1 MIDLRSD
8 TVTIP
13 SQEMI
18 VAMASAKVGDDVFGE
33 DPTINELQDYAA
45 NLFGM
50 EAALFFPS
58 GTMANQT
65 AIKVHTRPGDELICD
80 AEAHVHY
87 YEGGGI
93 ASNSGV
99 SVNLISGIRGVFEA
113 QDVLDRIRPENVHFP
128 TSKIVCIENSCN
140 RGGGKVFPIS
150 NIKNI
155 SDACRSNGLKLHMD
169 GARLFNA
176 MLAEGS
182 TPKDHGVL
190 FDSISICLSK
200 GLGAP
205 VGSILLG
212 DAKFISQAR
221 RVRKVFGGGM
231 RQAGFIA
238 AGGLFALK
246 HYVGRLAIDHEHA
259 ELLAST
265 LIGLTYVKQVYN
277 QETNIVVFQLQEY
290 VDMTDFMSFLSKNG
304 ITALTMGPRM
314 VRFVTHL
321 GISREQ
327 VDTTILALNSYKVD
341 RGN

>member
-13 SQEMI
+13 SPEMI
-18 VAMASAKVGDDVFGE
+18 AAMTSAKVGDDVFGE

-45 NLFGM
+45 NLFGT
-50 EAALFFPS
+50 ESALFFPS

-99 SVNLISGIRGVFEA
+99 SVNLIPGIRGVFSA
-113 QDVLDRIRPENVHFP
+113 QDVLDRIRPDNVHFP
-128 TSKIVCIENSCN
+128 TSRIVCIENSCN

-150 NIKNI
+150 NIKSI
-155 SDACRSNGLKLHMD
+155 SEVCRSYGLKLHMD

-176 MLAEGS
+176 MLTEGS
-182 TPKDHGVL
+182 SPKDHGAL

-246 HYVGRLAIDHEHA
+246 HNISRLAIDHAHA

-265 LIGLTYVKQVYN
+265 LNELSFVEQVYT

-290 VDMTDFMSFLSKNG
+290 VDMTDFMSFLSEKG
-304 ITALTMGPRM
+304 IKALTMGPRM

-321 GISREQ
+321 GISRDQ
-327 VDTTILALNSYKVD
+327 VESTIYALNSYQVD
-341 RGN
+341 

>member
-13 SQEMI
+13 SQEMLA
-18 VAMASAKVGDDVFGE
+18 AMNSAQVGDDVFGE

-50 EAALFFPS
+50 DEALFFPS

-99 SVNLISGIRGVFEA
+99 SVSLIPGARGVFGV
-113 QDVLDRIRPENVHFP
+113 QDVLDRIRPDNVHFP
-128 TSKIVCIENSCN
+128 ASRIVCIENSCN

-150 NIKNI
+150 NIKSI
-155 SDACRSNGLKLHMD
+155 SEACRSNGLKLHMD

-176 MLAEGS
+176 MLSEGS
-182 TPKDHGVL
+182 TPKDHGAL

-212 DAKFISQAR
+212 DTKFISQAR

-246 HYVGRLAIDHEHA
+246 HNVGRLAIDHEHA
-259 ELLAST
+259 ELIAST
-265 LIGLTYVKQVYN
+265 LNGLPYIEHVYK
-277 QETNIVVFQLQEY
+277 QETNIVIFQLQEY
-290 VDMTDFMSFLSKNG
+290 ADSTNFMSFLSEKG
-304 ITALTMGPRM
+304 IKALTMGPRM
-314 VRFVTHL
+314 LRFVTHL

-327 VDTTILALNSYKVD
+327 VETTISILNSYKLNK
-341 RGN
+341 GN

>member
-1 MIDLRSD
+1 MLA
-8 TVTIP
+8 
-13 SQEMI
+13 
-18 VAMASAKVGDDVFGE
+18 AMASAKVGDDVFGE
-33 DPTINELQDYAA
+33 DPSINELQDYAA

-93 ASNSGV
+93 AANSGV
-99 SVNLISGIRGVFEA
+99 SVNLISGVRGVFDA
-113 QDVLDRIRPENVHFP
+113 QDVLDRIRPDNVHFP
-128 TSKIVCIENSCN
+128 TSRIVCIENSCN

-150 NIKNI
+150 NIRSI
-155 SDACRSNGLKLHMD
+155 SEACRLNGLKLHMD

-176 MLAEGS
+176 MLTEGIS
-182 TPKDHGVL
+182 PKDYGVL

-231 RQAGFIA
+231 RQAGFVA

-246 HYVGRLAIDHEHA
+246 HNVGRLAIDHEHA

-265 LIGLTYVKQVYN
+265 LNDLPYIEQVYN

-290 VDMTDFMSFLSKNG
+290 VDLTHFMTFLSEKG

-321 GISREQ
+321 DISREQ
-327 VDTTILALNSYKVD
+327 VETTIYALNSYKINK
-341 RGN
+341 GN

>member
-13 SQEMI
+13 SQEMLA
-18 VAMASAKVGDDVFGE
+18 AMASAKVGDDVFGE

-45 NLFGM
+45 NLFAM

-99 SVNLISGIRGVFEA
+99 SVSLIPGVRGVFGA

-128 TSKIVCIENSCN
+128 TSRIVCIENSCN

-150 NIKNI
+150 NIRSI
-155 SDACRSNGLKLHMD
+155 SEACRLNGLKLHMD

-176 MLAEGS
+176 MLFEGS
-182 TPKDHGVL
+182 SPKDHGAL

-205 VGSILLG
+205 IGSILLG

-246 HYVGRLAIDHEHA
+246 HNVGRLAIDHEHA

-265 LIGLTYVKQVYN
+265 LNDLPYIEQVYN
-277 QETNIVVFQLQEY
+277 QETNIVVFQLEKY
-290 VDMTDFMSFLSKNG
+290 VDTNDFMSFLSEKG
-304 ITALTMGPRM
+304 IKALTMGPRM

-327 VDTTILALNSYKVD
+327 IETTIYVLNFYKVNN
-341 RGN
+341 GN

>member
-13 SQEMI
+13 SPEMLA
-18 VAMASAKVGDDVFGE
+18 AMASAKVGDDVFGE

-80 AEAHVHY
+80 ADAHVHY

-99 SVNLISGIRGVFEA
+99 SVNLIPGVRGVFCA
-113 QDVLDRIRPENVHFP
+113 QDVLDRIRPDNVHFP
-128 TSKIVCIENSCN
+128 TSRIVCIENSCN

-150 NIKNI
+150 NIKSI
-155 SDACRSNGLKLHMD
+155 SEACRSNGLKLHMD

-176 MLAEGS
+176 MLVEGS
-182 TPKDHGVL
+182 SPKDHGAL

-212 DAKFISQAR
+212 DTKFISQAR

-231 RQAGFIA
+231 RQAGFIG

-246 HYVGRLAIDHEHA
+246 HNVGRLVVDHEHA
-259 ELLAST
+259 ELIAST
-265 LIGLTYVKQVYN
+265 LNGLPYVEQVYN
-277 QETNIVVFQLQEY
+277 QETNIVVFQLHEY
-290 VDMTDFMSFLSKNG
+290 IDMSDFMSFLLEKG
-304 ITALTMGPRM
+304 IKALSMGPRM

-327 VDTTILALNSYKVD
+327 VETTISILNSYQANK
-341 RGN
+341 GN